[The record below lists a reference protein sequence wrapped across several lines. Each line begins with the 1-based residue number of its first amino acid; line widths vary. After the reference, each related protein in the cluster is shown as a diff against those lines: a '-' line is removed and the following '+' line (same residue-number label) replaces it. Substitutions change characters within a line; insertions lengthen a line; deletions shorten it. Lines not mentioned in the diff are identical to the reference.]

1 MNIMKY
7 INIPIFIISFALGI
21 FAVYLFN
28 PDNKK
33 IIVYPTHENADLLQ
47 YRDKAGNCFSIKEE
61 GVICPKGD
69 EISDIPPQV

>member
-61 GVICPKGD
+61 AVICPKGD